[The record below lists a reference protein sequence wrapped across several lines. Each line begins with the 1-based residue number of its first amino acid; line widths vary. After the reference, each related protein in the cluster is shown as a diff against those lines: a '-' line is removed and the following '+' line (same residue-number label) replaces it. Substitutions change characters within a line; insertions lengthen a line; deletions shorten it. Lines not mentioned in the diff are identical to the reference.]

1 MKSLGGKKFTLLGNA
16 CSRCTAYA
24 AERHFEKRYH
34 THAQVLDESIY
45 EELVYIEEYA
55 NTKPPKS
62 DTHQRRLAT
71 THKLFTF
78 NIFRELLP
86 VVICVYE
93 GFGRTLLCCGGD
105 IVG

>member
-1 MKSLGGKKFTLLGNA
+1 MPLSAILRKD
-16 CSRCTAYA
+16 
-24 AERHFEKRYH
+24 YH

-45 EELVYIEEYA
+45 EELVHIEEYA

-78 NIFRELLP
+78 NKISG
-86 VVICVYE
+86 I
-93 GFGRTLLCCGGD
+93 TASSNLC
-105 IVG
+105 I